1 MFILTPDRVFEGGTF
16 SAGYRV
22 SIDMKKGLMEVEMWG
37 DWPPVTGEKLR
48 QDVQAAI
55 KMLSGKQWKVLGDLT
70 RFNSISEG
78 IRGVI
83 LSLMIEARRSQFER
97 GAVAIARE
105 QKGILFVLRVVTG
118 IAQINLTFC
127 NSVEEAMR
135 EVIK

>member
-1 MFILTPDRVFEGGTF
+1 
-16 SAGYRV
+16 
-22 SIDMKKGLMEVEMWG
+22 MWG